1 MLRITVN
8 NDNGATRL
16 KIEGRLMGAW
26 VRELEVCW
34 RQAMAIRPPPRIL
47 VELTDVSFV
56 DGEGGE
62 LLKLMAASGV
72 ELIAVNVLMK
82 SIIEEINEGG
92 RNNEDGGR
100 NNEKAD

>member
-26 VRELEVCW
+26 VRELESCW
-34 RQAMAIRPPPRIL
+34 RQAMTTQSPPRIL

-72 ELIAVNVLMK
+72 ELIAVDVLMK
-82 SIIEEINEGG
+82 AIVEEITEGG
-92 RNNEDGGR
+92 RK
-100 NNEKAD
+100 NEKTD